1 MCIEKRTRSPKII
14 KFKFLDKVNDAGVH
28 NNIHGHGYKSAKII
42 NEWIYHYLDI
52 TPDFHVLL

>member
-28 NNIHGHGYKSAKII
+28 NNIHGHGYKSGIVI
-42 NEWIYHYLDI
+42 SFI
-52 TPDFHVLL
+52 LL